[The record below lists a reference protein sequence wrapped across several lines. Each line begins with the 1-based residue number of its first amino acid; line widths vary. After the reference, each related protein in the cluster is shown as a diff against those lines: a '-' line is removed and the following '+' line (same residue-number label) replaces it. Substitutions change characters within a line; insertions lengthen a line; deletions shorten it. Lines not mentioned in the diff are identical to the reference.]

1 MAQVDHSPARGILSK
16 ATGFIRAFD
25 YTLNPFNGCVFACS
39 YCYAAFFAP
48 TQQLQDEWGKW
59 VRVKENALEL
69 LRARR
74 KRPLIDKTLY
84 ISSVTDPYQP
94 VERQLE
100 LTRTILRELA
110 DHHRVHVVIQT
121 RSPLVTRDLDVLRD
135 FAYARVNMTVTT
147 DDETVR
153 KAFEPL
159 CPSNAQRL
167 EAIAAVKAGGVDA
180 CVTMTPLL
188 PVSDPAAFAEALRA
202 TGVEKFV
209 IQNFHETKSRFVA
222 GTGEA
227 ARALLRERGWD
238 ERHYAEVR
246 EVLAAALPSLREGQA
261 GFAPQWDSA
270 AQLPL

>member
-1 MAQVDHSPARGILSK
+1 MAVVEHLSARGILSK

-25 YTLNPFNGCVFACS
+25 FTLNPYSGCAFACS

-69 LRARR
+69 LRVRR
-74 KRPLIDKTLY
+74 KRPLLDRTLY
-84 ISSVTDPYQP
+84 VSSVTDPYQP

-100 LTRTILRELA
+100 LTRSILRELA
-110 DHHRVHVVIQT
+110 DYHQVTVVIQT

-147 DDETVR
+147 DDEAVR

-167 EAIAAVKAGGVDA
+167 EAIAQVKAAGVDA

-188 PVSDPAAFAEALRA
+188 PVRDPVSFAEALRA
-202 TGVEKFV
+202 TGVEKYV

-238 ERHYAEVR
+238 ERYYAGVR
-246 EVLAAALPSLREGQA
+246 DVLAATLPSLREGQA
-261 GFAPQWDSA
+261 GFAPQWESG
-270 AQLPL
+270 

>member
-1 MAQVDHSPARGILSK
+1 MVSVDHSPARGILSK
-16 ATGFIRAFD
+16 ATGFIHAFD
-25 YTLNPFNGCVFACS
+25 YTVNPYNGCAFACS

-74 KRPLIDKTLY
+74 KRPLIDRTLY

-100 LTRTILRELA
+100 LTRALLRELA
-110 DHHRVHVVIQT
+110 DHHRVQVVIQT

-147 DDETVR
+147 DDESVR

-167 EAIAAVKAGGVDA
+167 DAIAAVKAGGVDA

-188 PVSDPAAFAEALRA
+188 PVRDPARFAEALRA

-238 ERHYAEVR
+238 ERHYVQVR
-246 EVLAAALPSLREGQA
+246 DILAAALPSLREGQA
-261 GFAPQWDSA
+261 GFAPQW
-270 AQLPL
+270 